1 MGKTIRV
8 EIITPDRLL
17 KAADVSMVVARATDG
32 DIGILPNHAPLI
44 TSLAIWP
51 VKLKYEEAPDEYIA
65 ICGGFLEVSDNK
77 ITILT
82 PVGEL
87 PTEIDL
93 ARAEAAKAR
102 AEERLK
108 RHDESIDISRAEI
121 ALKRALA
128 RLKAVAMSKLHMK

>member
-1 MGKTIRV
+1 MDKTIRV

-17 KAADVSMVVARATDG
+17 LSAEATMVVARAIDG

-51 VKLKYEEAPDEYIA
+51 VKMKFANAPDSYIA
-65 ICGGFLEVSDNK
+65 VCGGFMEVKDNK

-82 PVGEL
+82 PVGEM
-87 PTEIDL
+87 PSEIDVKRAESAKERAEARL
-93 ARAEAAKAR
+93 RKRSPSIDVARAEV
-102 AEERLK
+102 
-108 RHDESIDISRAEI
+108 

-128 RLKAVAMSKLHMK
+128 RLKAVAMTKLHLK